1 MNSTGPTFWRLF
13 FFYFTAFPQLQ
24 DQDIRPDTFKFL
36 AVLNIEATRQQTNG
50 PQTPVEHLCCEG
62 SQTEGRGR
70 SRGLRSPFV
79 VINCW
84 YRAVENPIMRYK
96 YALFCGWST
105 RSCDQSWISLYNYHL
120 LLLLDYTMPLFG
132 VHVGAVRFFLMAGK
146 KAALKTSDKKP
157 TADNR
162 SCKFPVDSS

>member
-1 MNSTGPTFWRLF
+1 MTRRFLQHTAGAKDPDLNVFVFMNSTGPTFF
-13 FFYFTAFPQLQ
+13 HFTAFPQLQ

-79 VINCW
+79 VINC
-84 YRAVENPIMRYK
+84 
-96 YALFCGWST
+96 
-105 RSCDQSWISLYNYHL
+105 
-120 LLLLDYTMPLFG
+120 
-132 VHVGAVRFFLMAGK
+132 
-146 KAALKTSDKKP
+146 
-157 TADNR
+157 
-162 SCKFPVDSS
+162 